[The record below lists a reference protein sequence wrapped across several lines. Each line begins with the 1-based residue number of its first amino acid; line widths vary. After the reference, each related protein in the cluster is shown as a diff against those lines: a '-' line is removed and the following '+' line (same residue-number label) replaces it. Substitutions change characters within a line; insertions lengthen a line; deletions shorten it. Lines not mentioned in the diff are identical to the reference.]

1 MAGRKLAAN
10 SRNRRNREQ
19 NEFQHG
25 REIDPSAARNENE
38 QHNSRIAPCEVCCA
52 STCPSGRRCRGV
64 EMQPPLL
71 PAVENNSV
79 QAPGDDAAALPAPTA
94 AEAGSQNHNAPPA
107 PSAVAIATV
116 VPQVPETVAVLRAP
130 IASDS
135 TSKATV
141 PSAPG
146 ATETAQ
152 AFLTQSEW
160 TVAICRNCVGC
171 DTPRPESC
179 FSKKQWKIGLS
190 RRCKEC
196 IKLGRQSI
204 SRTKFVPPN
213 LVPECGQVPPEKFH
227 AVEKLEIEKLERQQV
242 LLRRQKKQWF
252 KTDQAVCCPQCR
264 KWMQSP
270 CLCDGLDCANCGG
283 RIWPQFAPEPDEKAA
298 GGTTAEGAT
307 ATVAT
312 TTPLAVARM
321 VVATDPLAVAL
332 ASPPTHFVSDAWRNV
347 STKPFAAAQQRGAA
361 AAKTRRNGGGTRK
374 RRDAKMFE
382 QSEYELMRLENI
394 RRNQAFLEQIGLDTP
409 IVPFKPKPKRQKFSS
424 EGPAGFVG
432 PQATAVLPTRASN
445 RLSGRARRSYIFKDE
460 EEDESL
466 LHV

>member
-1 MAGRKLAAN
+1 MWRTAPPRHCSVFMLMHSGSNKRKRIPTSRLLESKTQEASLRHGAYASLLTQRVAPAPLAQEPDCGVEEDAALYCVC
-10 SRNRRNREQ
+10 RRPYDDQRFMIGCEGGCGGWFHP
-19 NEFQHG
+19 ECLGLPKAWRPEHT
-25 REIDPSAARNENE
+25 ETWCCTSCSPDTAASAAAAVIIRPTT
-38 QHNSRIAPCEVCCA
+38 APC
-52 STCPSGRRCRGV
+52 RRV
-64 EMQPPLL
+64 EWEGLVP
-71 PAVENNSV
+71 
-79 QAPGDDAAALPAPTA
+79 
-94 AEAGSQNHNAPPA
+94 
-107 PSAVAIATV
+107 

-141 PSAPG
+141 PSAPS
-146 ATETAQ
+146 ATKTAQ

-227 AVEKLEIEKLERQQV
+227 AVEKLELEKLERQQV

-321 VVATDPLAVAL
+321 TGWLSSL
-332 ASPPTHFVSDAWRNV
+332 SY
-347 STKPFAAAQQRGAA
+347 AAI
-361 AAKTRRNGGGTRK
+361 T
-374 RRDAKMFE
+374 FE
-382 QSEYELMRLENI
+382 QSSGLWFIARNNI
-394 RRNQAFLEQIGLDTP
+394 ATSQSLSPGSLSAFFIKEI
-409 IVPFKPKPKRQKFSS
+409 S
-424 EGPAGFVG
+424 
-432 PQATAVLPTRASN
+432 
-445 RLSGRARRSYIFKDE
+445 
-460 EEDESL
+460 
-466 LHV
+466 